1 MAKIKS
7 EKIIDEKK
15 QGAVYSQ
22 GAKNTK
28 NAYIETYGCQMNF
41 SDTEIVASMLSAE
54 GYGFVKEKY
63 NADLILLN
71 TCSVRD
77 NAEQKVWNKLEHYKQ
92 LKKQN
97 PNVKIGIIGCMAER
111 LKNKILENTDYVDIV
126 LGPDA
131 YKSLPDVLDKVAE
144 GERAIN
150 VKLSR
155 TETYE
160 DIFPLKLSDN
170 KVSAYISIMRGCNN
184 MCSFCV
190 VPFTRGRERS
200 RSLKS
205 ILEEVEKL
213 VEAGYKEVYLLGQNV
228 DSYKYEDITFAKLL
242 EETAKIAPSVRV
254 RFTTSHPK
262 DMTDDVL
269 ETMAKYD
276 NICKYIHLPIQ
287 AGNNRIL
294 ELMRRGYTK
303 EWYLERI
310 KRIREII
317 PDCALSTDIIV
328 GFPTET
334 EAEFRETLEVME
346 EVHYD
351 SAYMFYYSERP
362 GTYAARKFIDDIPME
377 VKKRRLQEVIRLQNQ
392 LSLESNK
399 RDIGKVFEVL
409 IERDARR
416 DKNYYFGRNSQNKKI
431 IFPKTEELKYGDYVN
446 VKINKVTSATLIG
459 EIER

>member
-1 MAKIKS
+1 
-7 EKIIDEKK
+7 
-15 QGAVYSQ
+15 
-22 GAKNTK
+22 
-28 NAYIETYGCQMNF
+28 
-41 SDTEIVASMLSAE
+41 
-54 GYGFVKEKY
+54 
-63 NADLILLN
+63 
-71 TCSVRD
+71 
-77 NAEQKVWNKLEHYKQ
+77 
-92 LKKQN
+92 
-97 PNVKIGIIGCMAER
+97 
-111 LKNKILENTDYVDIV
+111 
-126 LGPDA
+126 
-131 YKSLPDVLDKVAE
+131 
-144 GERAIN
+144 
-150 VKLSR
+150 
-155 TETYE
+155 
-160 DIFPLKLSDN
+160 
-170 KVSAYISIMRGCNN
+170 

-262 DMTDDVL
+262 DMTDEVL

-334 EAEFRETLEVME
+334 EAEFRETLEVMK